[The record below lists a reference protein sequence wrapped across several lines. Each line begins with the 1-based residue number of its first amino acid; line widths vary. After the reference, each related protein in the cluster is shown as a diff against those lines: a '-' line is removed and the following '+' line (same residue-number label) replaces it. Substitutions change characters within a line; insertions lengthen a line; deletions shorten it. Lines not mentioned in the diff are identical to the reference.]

1 MENSMNLH
9 QSTNDF
15 KELILLTSQ
24 YLNINQAFIEKDY
37 WVMYVLKKL
46 YQSSNKE
53 NFIFKGGTS
62 LSKAHKIIERFSEDV
77 DLAVIVNE
85 SLSSNQLKKL
95 IDTTSK
101 ELTKDLEEVHLEGF
115 TSKHSRF
122 RKTAHKYPIITESSL
137 YGDVLTN
144 LILEINSFAQPHPNK
159 LMEIESY
166 ITTFLKSV
174 GQDGILTDTQDDFIK
189 KYELEP
195 FQIRVLGLERTLGE
209 KILALIRAS
218 HSEKPL
224 EQLKNKIRHV
234 YDIYMILQKQE
245 MKTFLES
252 EDFFTLLT
260 AVQVDDAKN
269 SEFQGEWSKE
279 KLSDSLIFGKIDTTW
294 EQLSQTY
301 QNNFPSLVYGKIPK
315 QEEIK
320 ATLKNVAKRL
330 EKYDNSSL

>member
-9 QSTNDF
+9 KSTNDF
-15 KELILLTSQ
+15 KELIRLTSQ

-101 ELTKDLEEVHLEGF
+101 ELTNDLEEVYLNGF

-122 RKTAHKYPIITESSL
+122 RKTAHKYPIITESTL
-137 YGDVLTN
+137 YGEILTN

-174 GQDGILTDTQDDFIK
+174 GQNDFIK

-195 FQIRVLGLERTLGE
+195 FEIRVLGLERTLGE

-224 EQLKNKIRHV
+224 EQLQNKIRHI
-234 YDIYMILQKQE
+234 YDIYMILQSQE

-260 AVQVDDAKN
+260 AVQADDAKN
-269 SEFQGEWSKE
+269 SEFQGDWSKE

-294 EQLSQTY
+294 EQLSPTY
-301 QNNFPSLVYGKIPK
+301 QNNFPSLVYGKVPD
-315 QEEIK
+315 QEKIK
-320 ATLKNVAKRL
+320 SILKTISIQL
-330 EKYDNSSL
+330 EKYDNHTIE